1 MFWKFKGDCSKSLS
15 VLRIGI
21 FFLKRLRF
29 VTVAIQFGHLKVEQV
44 DAEAGEVEL
53 VRVRPARRGPQLGA
67 AEHEA
72 VVRVVDRQN

>member
-1 MFWKFKGDCSKSLS
+1 M
-15 VLRIGI
+15 
-21 FFLKRLRF
+21 
-29 VTVAIQFGHLKVEQV
+29 TVAIQFGHLKVEQV